1 MIGERIVFRAKFGQ
15 GDAVVNAFKEWRDK
29 YASQYD
35 VTSRLLVD
43 FTGQMF
49 TIVQET
55 EYRDV
60 AHMAQME
67 AELRRLYADAEWQR
81 WFNAWAPLVEVGSR
95 ELYQTVE

>member
-49 TIVQET
+49 TIV
-55 EYRDV
+55 
-60 AHMAQME
+60 
-67 AELRRLYADAEWQR
+67 
-81 WFNAWAPLVEVGSR
+81 
-95 ELYQTVE
+95 